1 MTASQIAYEK
11 PSLNASWL
19 AFIAHLP
26 TIFLTWLLS
35 VIFGAIGFV
44 AWLLVSL
51 VLAGIVDGLPSDL
64 SVLIG
69 FVGSTSAFVM
79 YVVGLSLIASVFY
92 AIPAI
97 YYYKGE
103 VVTTSKA
110 FGDILA
116 RPARYILAGVLIT
129 IAATVG
135 YLLCIVPGILVSLV
149 FPIYIHK
156 IFNTDISVL
165 QSFLSS
171 FKSVFSTSAGWE
183 FVAIQIAVFLLIFVS
198 SVLTCGLGA
207 LVATPVATFF
217 VQNYAFYKG
226 LA

>member
-1 MTASQIAYEK
+1 MTASQIAYQK

-26 TIFLTWLLS
+26 TIFVTWIIS
-35 VIFGAIGFV
+35 VVFGAIGFV
-44 AWLLVSL
+44 AWLLISI
-51 VLAGIVDGLPSDL
+51 VLAGIVEGLPSDL
-64 SVLIG
+64 SVFIG
-69 FVGSTSAFVM
+69 VVGSSSAFAM

-97 YYYKGE
+97 YYFKGE
-103 VVTTSKA
+103 VVTTSQA
-110 FGDILA
+110 FREIAA
-116 RPARYILAGVLIT
+116 RPARFILAGLLIT

-156 IFNTDISVL
+156 IFNTDISVF

-171 FKSVFSTSAGWE
+171 FKSVFSTGPGWE
-183 FVAIQIAVFLLIFVS
+183 FVAIQFAVYLLILIS
-198 SVLTCGLGA
+198 SLLTCGLGA
-207 LVATPVATFF
+207 LVAAPVATFY